1 MAQAGDPGSDL
12 GCSPRVDGP
21 EMNPAALA
29 GHSLDLPPRAQW
41 GRNETPESKKA
52 TRLGGLSA

>member
-1 MAQAGDPGSDL
+1 
-12 GCSPRVDGP
+12 
-21 EMNPAALA
+21 MNPAALA